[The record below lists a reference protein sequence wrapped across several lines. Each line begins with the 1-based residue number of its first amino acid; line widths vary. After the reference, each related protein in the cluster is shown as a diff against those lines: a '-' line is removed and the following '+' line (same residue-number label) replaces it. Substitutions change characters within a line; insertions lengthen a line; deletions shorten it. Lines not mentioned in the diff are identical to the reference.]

1 MIDVDTDAVFRAR
14 KGYYRASTLGALGSP
29 QVPPFSLIA
38 AEHTAQIGAAQADD
52 VFSKA
57 EENEL
62 LFQDVNLGVD
72 DSGHV
77 RPAIDVLSC
86 TTTMEVGID
95 IGALSGVFLRSLP
108 PSRAN
113 YQQRA
118 GRAGRR
124 GNAVATV
131 TAFGSADSH
140 DEHFFSDP
148 EGMITGRVDDPKL
161 TLDNDEI
168 IKRHVFAFLI
178 QRYHQGR
185 IPTYNPSLPANLF
198 AVLGTVAEFLDPHSL
213 INRND
218 FASWLEANEALLRLQ
233 INSWIPR
240 QFSGAPREAL
250 LNGFVKD
257 TVKTL
262 DDALRFGP
270 SEGGPSRIRPDDD
283 EVDEEQDLDGLH
295 PSASNLLERLLYKGI
310 LPRYTFPTDV
320 ASFYVF
326 DADKYTPYKAAFKF
340 SPSQGL
346 PVALSQYAPGKE
358 VWISG
363 KQYRSGAIYSQ
374 FKDERF
380 DAWTERELY
389 FECSV
394 CGFARKIRLVDGENR
409 EKRDCPACKAT
420 QTFGEARYWLRPPG
434 FAHPIEDGEQTS
446 PDDQPARSYATR
458 AKLSAGT
465 PPENAAWHSVNPR
478 LKMFPFKNHLLVT
491 NRGPDELGYDYC
503 TICGLIEPASASDS
517 RVLRPHKKPFP
528 DSKEQMCKSDR
539 VSKGIVLGTDFITD
553 VLLISLEVK
562 EPVDLTATYFAT
574 SIALRTVCEAL
585 TKAACDLLELEATE
599 MQAEF
604 RPAVNALGAHG
615 GQMEIYLY
623 DTLAGGAGFCKQV
636 AGLGAKV
643 FEMALDILDS
653 CPEHCDRSCY
663 RCLRSF
669 KNKFDHEYLDR
680 HVGATLLRYLITGEE
695 PIWNPERLEE
705 SREILFQDLRR
716 QNHPSARFFRNA
728 TVDLS
733 EDLQVLA
740 PILMERADGV
750 KAIVDAI

>member
-1 MIDVDTDAVFRAR
+1 
-14 KGYYRASTLGALGSP
+14 
-29 QVPPFSLIA
+29 
-38 AEHTAQIGAAQADD
+38 
-52 VFSKA
+52 
-57 EENEL
+57 
-62 LFQDVNLGVD
+62 
-72 DSGHV
+72 
-77 RPAIDVLSC
+77 
-86 TTTMEVGID
+86 
-95 IGALSGVFLRSLP
+95 
-108 PSRAN
+108 
-113 YQQRA
+113 
-118 GRAGRR
+118 
-124 GNAVATV
+124 
-131 TAFGSADSH
+131 
-140 DEHFFSDP
+140 
-148 EGMITGRVDDPKL
+148 
-161 TLDNDEI
+161 
-168 IKRHVFAFLI
+168 
-178 QRYHQGR
+178 
-185 IPTYNPSLPANLF
+185 
-198 AVLGTVAEFLDPHSL
+198 
-213 INRND
+213 
-218 FASWLEANEALLRLQ
+218 
-233 INSWIPR
+233 
-240 QFSGAPREAL
+240 
-250 LNGFVKD
+250 
-257 TVKTL
+257 
-262 DDALRFGP
+262 
-270 SEGGPSRIRPDDD
+270 
-283 EVDEEQDLDGLH
+283 
-295 PSASNLLERLLYKGI
+295 
-310 LPRYTFPTDV
+310 
-320 ASFYVF
+320 
-326 DADKYTPYKAAFKF
+326 
-340 SPSQGL
+340 
-346 PVALSQYAPGKE
+346 
-358 VWISG
+358 
-363 KQYRSGAIYSQ
+363 
-374 FKDERF
+374 
-380 DAWTERELY
+380 
-389 FECSV
+389 
-394 CGFARKIRLVDGENR
+394 
-409 EKRDCPACKAT
+409 
-420 QTFGEARYWLRPPG
+420 
-434 FAHPIEDGEQTS
+434 
-446 PDDQPARSYATR
+446 
-458 AKLSAGT
+458 
-465 PPENAAWHSVNPR
+465 
-478 LKMFPFKNHLLVT
+478 MFPFKNHLLVT